1 MGAQFM
7 LNIRLRELRHNKN
20 LSQAD
25 VAEFLRIS
33 RQAYNFYETGK
44 REPDNE
50 TLQKLASFFDVSTD
64 YLLGRT
70 DERNSGSISN
80 DEDWPSDVKVMMRD
94 ASKLNDEQKEIV
106 RRLIKE
112 FVNEKK

>member
-1 MGAQFM
+1 M
-7 LNIRLRELRHNKN
+7 LCVRLRELRQEKK

-25 VAEFLRIS
+25 VAEFLQIS

-50 TLQKLASFFDVSTD
+50 TLQKLASFFNVSTD

-70 DERNSGSISN
+70 DERNPGTSSI
-80 DEDWPSDVKVMMRD
+80 DLPPEAKVLFRDVK
-94 ASKLNDEQKEIV
+94 KLTPEQLELVIKLV
-106 RRLIKE
+106 KE
-112 FVNEKK
+112 FINED

>member
-1 MGAQFM
+1 M
-7 LNIRLRELRHNKN
+7 LCVRLRELRQEKK

-25 VAEFLRIS
+25 VAEFLQIS

-50 TLQKLASFFDVSTD
+50 TLQKLASFFNVSTD

-70 DERNSGSISN
+70 DERNPGISN
-80 DEDWPSDVKVMMRD
+80 DDWPPEAKVLFRDVK
-94 ASKLNDEQKEIV
+94 KLTPEQLELVIKLV
-106 RRLIKE
+106 KE
-112 FVNEKK
+112 FINED